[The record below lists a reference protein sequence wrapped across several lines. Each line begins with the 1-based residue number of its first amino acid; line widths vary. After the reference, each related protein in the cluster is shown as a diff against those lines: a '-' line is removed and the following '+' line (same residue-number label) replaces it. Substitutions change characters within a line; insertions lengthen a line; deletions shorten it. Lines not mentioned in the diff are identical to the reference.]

1 VRERAGGLL
10 ALEMKIERS
19 GVGGSRWLL
28 AGVVCLGP
36 RLESKFF
43 NL

>member
-19 GVGGSRWLL
+19 GVEGVGGCWLVWF
-28 AGVVCLGP
+28 AWDPG
-36 RLESKFF
+36 
-43 NL
+43 